1 MPEEKNQEQL
11 DKLLDELKDEMGV
24 STKQE
29 VVETIIRLAVQ
40 RANVVCPKCGHQ
52 ANCTT
57 CMSPEHIAE
66 EIMTNLEKPQ

>member
-11 DKLLDELKDEMGV
+11 DKLLDELKDEMGLA
-24 STKQE
+24 TKQE

-52 ANCTT
+52 SNCTT

>member
-11 DKLLDELKDEMGV
+11 DKLLEDLKNEMGV
-24 STKQE
+24 ATKQE